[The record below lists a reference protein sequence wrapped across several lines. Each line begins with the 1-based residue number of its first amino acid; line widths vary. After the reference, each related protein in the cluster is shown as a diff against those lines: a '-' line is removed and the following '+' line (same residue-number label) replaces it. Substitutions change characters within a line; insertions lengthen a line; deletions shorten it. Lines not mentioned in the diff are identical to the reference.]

1 MEDQVVQISDV
12 SQQLARRWKTV
23 GGLALLGAVGAL
35 VYTVV
40 IPPQWRAAALVLV
53 PEAESPASQIAA
65 IGQNKGSTL
74 SILAGVMGSHSSLK
88 AVADKVTLPIAKVDK
103 KLRVEAD
110 IPSGQIVVSFTSK
123 SKEEAMSA
131 VQTVIER
138 TRELDRTVG
147 FSMAGR
153 QAAELE
159 KSLKTKQADLSK
171 AEEELRDF
179 QSRATTAP
187 VDSTEK
193 GGSYLRKL
201 QDLDLA
207 LIGASKRLEAA
218 LDTAQIQSR
227 ENTLPSGSEQ
237 FQQIREEL
245 LKAETEFEAAKRTYT
260 DNAPEYQTAKRRLE
274 SVQKTLKGEVDLHV
288 RSMNKGLN
296 ERIAGLTAEKVV
308 LENQVK
314 VARRLVEAAPGEA
327 IGLQR
332 ALRKVRLADMTYSKV
347 LEQYEQATINA
358 QTSKVKWTVL
368 DEPYLD
374 EDPVNKNF
382 IFNIGVFGFLGAV
395 AGVFIVTRRGG

>member
-1 MEDQVVQISDV
+1 MEDQVIQISDV
-12 SQQLARRWKTV
+12 NQLLARRWKTV
-23 GGLALLGAVGAL
+23 GGLALLGALGAL
-35 VYTVV
+35 VYTLVV
-40 IPPQWRAAALVLV
+40 PAQWRASALVLV
-53 PEAESPASQIAA
+53 PETENATAQIAA

-74 SILAGVMGSHSSLK
+74 SILAGVMGSHSSLA
-88 AVADKVTLPIAKVDK
+88 AVAEKTQLPIAKVNK
-103 KLRVEAD
+103 RLRIESD
-110 IPSGQIVVSFTSK
+110 PLSGQVIASFTSK

-131 VQTVIER
+131 VQTVINR

-159 KSLKTKQADLSK
+159 KSVKAKAIELRK
-171 AEEELRDF
+171 AEDELRVV
-179 QSRATTAP
+179 QSNATTSPADP
-187 VDSTEK
+187 DK
-193 GGSYLRKL
+193 GTSYLRRL
-201 QDLDLA
+201 QELELG

-218 LDTAQIQSR
+218 MATAQLQA
-227 ENTLPSGSEQ
+227 EDKTLPSGSVQ
-237 FQQIREEL
+237 YQQIREEL

-260 DNAPEYQTAKRRLE
+260 EKAPEYQAAKRRLD
-274 SVQKTLKGEVDLHV
+274 SVQKTLQGEVSLHV
-288 RSMNKGLN
+288 RAMNKGLN

-314 VARRLVEAAPGEA
+314 VARRLVEAAPGET

-347 LEQYEQATINA
+347 LDQYEQATINA

-382 IFNIGVFGFLGAV
+382 IFNIAVFGFLGAV
-395 AGVFIVTRRGG
+395 VGVFIVTRRGG